1 MPPVSAPVD
10 RSETRFGLRDVGWV
24 GIIGAVELV
33 ILSVVWLVVYTSYD
47 RVPSNR
53 KVETE
58 LWSDWVQNRSADPT
72 TNETLP
78 DILGNPSRERTAR
91 QLLARLGKTLNQVTG
106 DPRGAIRV
114 RSFRLHQVGL
124 PVRDEADFLD
134 ELVPQKQE
142 PFRIK
147 FPDSGGRDWELE
159 VIAHHDRGAISL
171 TTEPDQVRAALMWLF
186 VFGMGSIGLLFVG
199 VGGTLWMAARYRWKL
214 RVEFQRL
221 VTMRRQ
227 MTHEVRNAMTSF
239 TFDTGSVMQLV
250 ETVDRVRTQLAP
262 ACEAAALEYGV
273 SLEDAPRLLRTIDR
287 TLAKSQAGITVDL
300 TRAAAAARGF
310 CERFNPTVE
319 YFNAAVLEVSA
330 SLDQAELTEHL
341 EVVYVPEVW
350 EKVLRMLELR
360 LRDHRVLPK
369 NDIKPDVAPIF
380 GYRRKML
387 YALFNLG
394 KNAIT
399 AMSHLSGDKSLTFTC
414 EEVGDEVVVTVH
426 NPGPP
431 IPPDL
436 RSRLFRAPASTQGTG
451 RGYGLLVVKDGVQA
465 NGGHVRLV
473 HSDDR
478 GTLFEMRLPSMIRGK
493 ESENRPAAP
502 KTGAENP
509 S

>member
-33 ILSVVWLVVYTSYD
+33 ILSVVWFVVYTSYD

-53 KVETE
+53 KVEAE
-58 LWSDWVQNRSADPT
+58 LWADWVQNRSADPT

-78 DILGNPSRERTAR
+78 DILGNPARERVAR
-91 QLLARLGKTLNQVTG
+91 QLLVRLGTNLNQVTG

-114 RSFRLHQVGL
+114 RSFRLREVGA
-124 PVRDEADFLD
+124 PVPEELDFLD
-134 ELVPQKQE
+134 DLVPAKQE

-159 VIAHHDRGAISL
+159 VVAHHDRGAIAL
-171 TTEPDQVRAALMWLF
+171 ATEPDQVRDTLRERFW
-186 VFGMGSIGLLFVG
+186 FGMICLVLLFVG
-199 VGGTLWMAARYRWKL
+199 VGGTLWMAARYRYTL
-214 RVEFQRL
+214 RIEFQRL

-239 TFDTGSVMQLV
+239 TFDTGSVLQLV
-250 ETVDRVRTQLAP
+250 ETVDRMRNHLAP

-273 SLEDAPRLLRTIDR
+273 SPDDAPRLLRTIDR

-330 SLDQAELTEHL
+330 SLDQAELAEHL
-341 EVVYVPEVW
+341 EVVHVPEVW

-360 LRDHRVLPK
+360 LRDHRVVPK
-369 NDIKPDVAPIF
+369 NEIQPGVAPIY

-399 AMSHLSGDKSLTFTC
+399 AMSHLAGDKVITFTC

-431 IPPDL
+431 IPPSL
-436 RSRLFRAPASTQGTG
+436 HPRLFRTPASTQGTG

-465 NGGHVRLV
+465 NGGRVRLV
-473 HSDDR
+473 HSDER
-478 GTLFEMRLPSMIRGK
+478 GTLIELRVPSMIRG
-493 ESENRPAAP
+493 EDSENRPVAP